1 MSLAICFDLAFALST
16 VELHFIS
23 PQREDFSN
31 NLLTLQIG
39 EGVQKAILQ
48 NSTYFLELV
57 EGSYSLN
64 VIIDSF
70 DTPAPDF
77 YGTTDIVIGEDNFF
91 EVLVF
96 PTGFVQGNVKDT
108 SGNLIPH
115 ADLNFNCV
123 SSFIID
129 YPSQTDRTGSFI
141 IPNVPEA
148 SCTLIASTA
157 NEAGQ
162 IEFKVEK
169 GKAQDL
175 EVILESKVASEKDY
189 TFLIIGT
196 ALMLIIIG
204 AVIYFYIKKKKI
216 NFQSDKK
223 EKGEKII
230 NTEELKLSS
239 QTKALLE
246 TLSEKEKSI
255 VNFLLENNNKSSQSK
270 IRHVTRMP
278 RTSLARVLQG
288 LEAKKI
294 ILIEKEG
301 KMVLIK
307 LTPLFLG
314 K

>member
-1 MSLAICFDLAFALST
+1 MNRTVLILIMSLAICFDLAFALST

-77 YGTTDIVIGEDNFF
+77 YGTTDLVIGEDNFF

-123 SSFIID
+123 S
-129 YPSQTDRTGSFI
+129 SFI